1 MKIASQGADGM
12 VRFLVPEKVEYP
24 KTDELSDLASSVEP
38 YIGPVHVRP
47 ISPYRSKGRK
57 LLTLEPINLAVLRAL
72 GDFECFNITDGV
84 EEFCERAKLKV
95 LGDLPGGR
103 PSRAAKNAAFDL
115 MIDFDYRKF
124 SSKIWTLGE
133 RFRSIDFED
142 YELIEDLFSEMVRFY
157 YLRMFDRY
165 VPSTG
170 EPKITYPGLPKR

>member
-1 MKIASQGADGM
+1 M
-12 VRFLVPEKVEYP
+12 RFC
-24 KTDELSDLASSVEP
+24 
-38 YIGPVHVRP
+38 
-47 ISPYRSKGRK
+47 
-57 LLTLEPINLAVLRAL
+57 AL

-165 VPSTG
+165 DPSTG